1 MTERLLWQD
10 MYLGEFDAKVESVD
24 DDGVSLDRT
33 AFNPRGGGLVS
44 DVGKLN
50 GADVVEVVKQEEAI
64 YHLLGG
70 GASLRPGDAVHG
82 VIDWE
87 KRHRG
92 MRMHTTAHIL
102 SAVVNRETGALITGN

>member
-50 GADVVEVVKQEEAI
+50 GADVVEVVKKDEAI
-64 YHLLGG
+64 YHVLGG
-70 GASLRPGDAVHG
+70 GASLSPGDAVHG
-82 VIDWE
+82 AIDWE
-87 KRHRG
+87 GRHKV
-92 MRMHTTAHIL
+92 MWVHTTALIL
-102 SAVVNRETGALITGN
+102 SAACNRGKMAL